1 MFYRL
6 QGGNMINDMVI
17 TLAIIVFALVFIVK
31 LITRKDKISGII
43 YVDTQDKQNTELYSQ
58 LNIPLEDLV
67 KKKRISF
74 SVVVVNSREKQ

>member
-1 MFYRL
+1 
-6 QGGNMINDMVI
+6 MINDTVI

>member
-1 MFYRL
+1 
-6 QGGNMINDMVI
+6 MINDMVI
-17 TLAIIVFALVFIVK
+17 TLAIIVFALVFIAK

>member
-1 MFYRL
+1 
-6 QGGNMINDMVI
+6 MIYDMVI

>member
-1 MFYRL
+1 
-6 QGGNMINDMVI
+6 MINDMVI
-17 TLAIIVFALVFIVK
+17 TLVIIVFVLVFIVK
-31 LITRKDKISGII
+31 LITRKDKISGVI

>member
-1 MFYRL
+1 
-6 QGGNMINDMVI
+6 MINDMVI

>member
-1 MFYRL
+1 
-6 QGGNMINDMVI
+6 MINNMVI

>member
-1 MFYRL
+1 
-6 QGGNMINDMVI
+6 MINDMVI

-58 LNIPLEDLV
+58 LNIPLEDLI

>member
-1 MFYRL
+1 
-6 QGGNMINDMVI
+6 MINDMVI
-17 TLAIIVFALVFIVK
+17 TLVIIVFVLVFIVK

>member
-1 MFYRL
+1 
-6 QGGNMINDMVI
+6 MINDMVI

-74 SVVVVNSREKQ
+74 SVVVVNSRGKQ

>member
-1 MFYRL
+1 
-6 QGGNMINDMVI
+6 MINDMVI
-17 TLAIIVFALVFIVK
+17 TLAIIVFALIFIVK

>member
-1 MFYRL
+1 
-6 QGGNMINDMVI
+6 MINDMVI

-58 LNIPLEDLV
+58 LNIPLKDLV